1 MKKVLLALSAI
12 AILSAC
18 NDKKQD
24 TTQEPAV
31 IELNDTIVTDNTE
44 VATPDASIVKYTDGE
59 VITIEGRVT
68 EIINGKD
75 GYTAKIESP
84 SGEVFSTTISIPNMK
99 DSKQYKTVEVG
110 DDITVTGEVIN
121 LESDVLIKVTEL
133 KKNTSEQRA
142 LKYKKH

>member
-1 MKKVLLALSAI
+1 MKKVLLLLSTI

-24 TTQEPAV
+24 ATQEPAV
-31 IELNDTIVTDNTE
+31 IELNDTIATDNTE
-44 VATPDASIVKYTDGE
+44 VATPDTSLVKYTDGE

-75 GYTAKIESP
+75 GYTAKIYSP
-84 SGEVFSTTISIPNMK
+84 SGEVFSATISIPNMK
-99 DSKQYKTVEVG
+99 DPKGYKTVEVG
-110 DDITVTGEVIN
+110 DDITVTGEVVN

-133 KKNTSEQRA
+133 K
-142 LKYKKH
+142 